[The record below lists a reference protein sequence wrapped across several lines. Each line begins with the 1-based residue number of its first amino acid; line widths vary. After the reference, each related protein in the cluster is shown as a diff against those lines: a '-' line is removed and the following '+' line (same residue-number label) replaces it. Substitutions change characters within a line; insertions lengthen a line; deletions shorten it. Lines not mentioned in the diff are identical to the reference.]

1 MDFRIVLACTLI
13 AGAAIGFV
21 TPGGPFATDASEAG
35 AAADLPDDLPQL
47 ATAQVDSS
55 EWADG
60 AVLQREA
67 DGHFYA
73 DVLIDGQSFRML
85 VDTGASVVALTGA
98 DAEAMGLTWDEN
110 AVRPIAHGASGP
122 VEGVAATLPSV
133 ALGDHE
139 APNVQAVIIPEGL
152 GISLLGQSF
161 LGTLGSVRIADD
173 QMILGS

>member
-21 TPGGPFATDASEAG
+21 TPGGPFATEAG
-35 AAADLPDDLPQL
+35 PAAEQSSELPQL
-47 ATAQVDSS
+47 ATAQVNGSG
-55 EWADG
+55 WADS

-110 AVRPIAHGASGP
+110 AVRPIAQGASGP
-122 VEGVAATLPSV
+122 VEGVAAMLPSV

-139 APNVQAVIIPEGL
+139 ASSVQAVIIPEGL
-152 GISLLGQSF
+152 SISLLGQSF